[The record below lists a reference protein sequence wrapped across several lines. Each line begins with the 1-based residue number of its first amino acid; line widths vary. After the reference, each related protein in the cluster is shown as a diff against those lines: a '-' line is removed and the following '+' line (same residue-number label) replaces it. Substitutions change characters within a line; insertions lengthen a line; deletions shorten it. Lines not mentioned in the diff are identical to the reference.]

1 MLSIYG
7 LLSYSLC
14 AHKCE
19 SIMMAP
25 QTRCMQWLRLSFK
38 NKIILAHLAHMK
50 KNTVCPKPKT
60 TENFVEFRMFHLE
73 FCTYVYWNQIYR
85 TRNFSGK
92 KRLKKCNS
100 NRKKNSNT
108 IATYF
113 QHGIFIETKRY
124 DDICTL
130 IIYYRYEMYSTNK
143 IFHFNRDT
151 DGKEFM

>member
-38 NKIILAHLAHMK
+38 NKIILAHMK
-50 KNTVCPKPKT
+50 KKTQFAQNRKPQKT
-60 TENFVEFRMFHLE
+60 LWNFECFIWSFVRTYIETKFTELGIF
-73 FCTYVYWNQIYR
+73 Q
-85 TRNFSGK
+85 GK
-92 KRLKKCNS
+92 KRMKKFNS
-100 NRKKNSNT
+100 NWKNSNM